1 MKLGSLKTALL
12 AASIL
17 GSTSLAPIT
26 AALADTP
33 RTVTNA
39 TVAHSASAY
48 DNFDRFKDASGR
60 PLAGW
65 QYLIYAANSNG

>member
-17 GSTSLAPIT
+17 GSTAIAPIT

-33 RTVTNA
+33 STATNA
-39 TVAHSASAY
+39 TVIHTAGAY
-48 DNFDRFKDASGR
+48 DSFDKFKDSTGR